1 MIGDT
6 YYPRQCSKENPR
18 QPKLTRGTNYEK
30 MNVVVKDSMI
40 GYVFKEKT
48 RLRKTND
55 GGWGVDVAPPPL
67 WGSPTPSAG
76 WCSQNIPKYDKQ
88 KPQQSSLF
96 SGQMRVFT
104 KQ

>member
-1 MIGDT
+1 
-6 YYPRQCSKENPR
+6 
-18 QPKLTRGTNYEK
+18 
-30 MNVVVKDSMI
+30 MNSVVKDSMI

-48 RLRKTND
+48 RLGKTND
-55 GGWGVDVAPPPL
+55 GGGGVLMLPPASLGP
-67 WGSPTPSAG
+67 PFAD

-96 SGQMRVFT
+96 SGQMWVFT

>member
-6 YYPRQCSKENPR
+6 CAPRQRSKENPR

-55 GGWGVDVAPPPL
+55 GGWGVDVAPRISGGPPPHSL
-67 WGSPTPSAG
+67 VGVHKTSPNMTNKNHSKAHFF
-76 WCSQNIPKYDKQ
+76 
-88 KPQQSSLF
+88 LA
-96 SGQMRVFT
+96 
-104 KQ
+104 

>member
-1 MIGDT
+1 M
-6 YYPRQCSKENPR
+6 K
-18 QPKLTRGTNYEK
+18 K
-30 MNVVVKDSMI
+30 MNAVVRDSMI

-55 GGWGVDVAPPPL
+55 GGRGVDVAPRLSGGP
-67 WGSPTPSAG
+67 PTPSAG

-88 KPQQSSLF
+88 KPQQNSLF
-96 SGQMRVFT
+96 SGLMRVFI

>member
-1 MIGDT
+1 M
-6 YYPRQCSKENPR
+6 K
-18 QPKLTRGTNYEK
+18 K
-30 MNVVVKDSMI
+30 MNAVVRDSMI

-55 GGWGVDVAPPPL
+55 GGWGVDVAL
-67 WGSPTPSAG
+67 RLSGGSPPSAG

-96 SGQMRVFT
+96 SGQIRVFT